1 MKQERYDSLDLA
13 KMILSF
19 MVLMG
24 HIPPPLSFQEV
35 LLAICR
41 LTIPL
46 FFTISGFLFFRKWPP
61 VTAGSE
67 ERKKRLLH
75 FLKRSARLYF
85 SWMILLMPITIKY
98 WSWYGYSL
106 QKSVLLFIMNI
117 FLGETFVNS
126 WFLPALMLGMARKIF
141 VT

>member
-13 KMILSF
+13 KLILSF

-67 ERKKRLLH
+67 ERKKKAPSFSEKERKALF
-75 FLKRSARLYF
+75 FLDDPPDADHH
-85 SWMILLMPITIKY
+85 
-98 WSWYGYSL
+98 
-106 QKSVLLFIMNI
+106 
-117 FLGETFVNS
+117 
-126 WFLPALMLGMARKIF
+126 
-141 VT
+141 